1 MQLGLFLMP
10 AARPDRP
17 LAETIDWN
25 LDLIRTAD
33 RLGYAEAWVGQ
44 HLTSPWEPLS
54 SPQQIIARAIG
65 ETNAIHLGTGVEVLY
80 QSHPVRL
87 AGELAQLDHMA
98 RGRLMFGFG
107 SGGTPTD
114 FQVYNVD
121 AVNGQHQAM
130 SREALEII
138 LNCWQPGG
146 PEPYQGRFWQ
156 VGEIRASENYRW
168 HLSPFAPAEPRI
180 AFAGFMP
187 NSGSLTIA
195 GERGYIPMS
204 FNVAPEHVDVHWP
217 VIEKA
222 AQRGGQIAHRNKWR
236 QIREIY
242 VADSAREARNAVVH
256 GFAGEF
262 WNRYFGIIA
271 QRLGIEDLFRR
282 ASAPANV
289 PVDVEYLVDHGTW
302 FVGDAGQVADQIV
315 EQYRLT
321 GGFGTL
327 LQIGFDYA
335 GSGEREG
342 WMRSMELLAT
352 DVMPRVRARLGLS
365 AADLPNSELA

>member
-17 LAETIDWN
+17 LADTIDWN

-65 ETNAIHLGTGVEVLY
+65 ETETIHLGTGVEVLY

-121 AVNGQHQAM
+121 VVNGQHQEM

-146 PEPYQGRFWQ
+146 PKPYQGRFWQ

-168 HLSPFAPAEPRI
+168 HLSPFVPAEPRI

-195 GERGYIPMS
+195 GERGYIPLA
-204 FNVAPEHVDVHWP
+204 FVA
-217 VIEKA
+217 
-222 AQRGGQIAHRNKWR
+222 
-236 QIREIY
+236 IRP
-242 VADSAREARNAVVH
+242 
-256 GFAGEF
+256 G
-262 WNRYFGIIA
+262 
-271 QRLGIEDLFRR
+271 
-282 ASAPANV
+282 
-289 PVDVEYLVDHGTW
+289 
-302 FVGDAGQVADQIV
+302 
-315 EQYRLT
+315 
-321 GGFGTL
+321 
-327 LQIGFDYA
+327 
-335 GSGEREG
+335 
-342 WMRSMELLAT
+342 
-352 DVMPRVRARLGLS
+352 
-365 AADLPNSELA
+365 